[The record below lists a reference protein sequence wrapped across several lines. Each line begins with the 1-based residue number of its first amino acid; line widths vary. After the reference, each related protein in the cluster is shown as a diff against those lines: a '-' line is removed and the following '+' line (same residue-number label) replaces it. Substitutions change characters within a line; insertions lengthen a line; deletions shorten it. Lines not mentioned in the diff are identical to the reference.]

1 MIEQVT
7 HYRLNGRGSSKIR
20 YIVPTKPQPIFASER
35 SRLEQ
40 LGQRLRAARLRRKFS
55 AETVAQRAGISRMT
69 LHRMEKGDPAVTLGN
84 YLKVLGVLRLEADI
98 DRIARDDDLGRKLQD
113 LELPAPRS
121 RKAAP

>member
-1 MIEQVT
+1 M
-7 HYRLNGRGSSKIR
+7 
-20 YIVPTKPQPIFASER
+20 PTKPQPVFASER
-35 SRLEQ
+35 GRLEQ
-40 LGQRLRAARLRRKFS
+40 LGQRLRAARLRRRFS

-84 YLKVLGVLRLEADI
+84 YLKVLGVLRLEGDI
-98 DRIARDDDLGRKLQD
+98 DRIARDDELGRKLQD